1 MNRSNIVKF
10 ANRAVE
16 GTRNAGTK
24 IAAGASGLMASGLA
38 LAQDSQ
44 GAAIAGELAGGKSEM
59 GLVFAAVAVLIGAL
73 LVWAYIK
80 RSAR

>member
-1 MNRSNIVKF
+1 MKSNIVRF
-10 ANRAVE
+10 THRASA
-16 GTRNAGTK
+16 GFRDIGTK
-24 IAAGASGLMASGLA
+24 VAAGATALLASGAA
-38 LAQDSQ
+38 LAQDQ
-44 GAAIAGELAGGKSEM
+44 GAAIAGELAGGKAEM

>member
-1 MNRSNIVKF
+1 MKSNIVKF

-16 GTRNAGTK
+16 GVRNTFTK
-24 IAAGASGLMASGLA
+24 VAAGATALVASGAA
-38 LAQDSQ
+38 LAQGQ